1 MATGRSGTIRYERQ
15 ASDNERAT
23 DPRAD
28 VVEIL
33 TTAVLAA
40 FLQPEPRL
48 SPNGASRPRQAP
60 NSAISCQIRESR

>member
-1 MATGRSGTIRYERQ
+1 MATGRSGTIRYKRQ

-33 TTAVLAA
+33 TSAILAA
-40 FLQPEPRL
+40 FLQPGRRL
-48 SPNGASRPRQAP
+48 SPNGAPCPQQDP
-60 NSAISCQIRESR
+60 NFATSGQIRGSL

>member
-40 FLQPEPRL
+40 FLQPGRRL
-48 SPNGASRPRQAP
+48 SPNGAPRPQQDP
-60 NSAISCQIRESR
+60 NSAFSGPIRAPE